1 MFRKRFLSLTA
12 LGFVLMSAQWT
23 FATSVERLGLEDLV
37 KKARAIVVGKVMAS
51 RTYWSADRKFILTDY
66 TIAVDESVKGQ
77 SPRSMAITTVGGK
90 IGDLELYVAG
100 MPSFVKGEDAVIFVE
115 QTGAYQT
122 VVGLGQGKF
131 TVTNGEVANSLS
143 GLSFPDGRPGNS
155 VRMPLESFKS
165 RIRSVLGRQP

>member
-1 MFRKRFLSLTA
+1 
-12 LGFVLMSAQWT
+12 MSAQWT

-37 KKARAIVVGKVMAS
+37 KKARTIVVGKVTAS

-77 SPRSMAITTVGGK
+77 APRSMSITTVGGK

-100 MPSFVKGEDAVIFVE
+100 MPSFAKGEDAVIFVE

-131 TVTNGEVANSLS
+131 TVTNGEVANSVS

-155 VRMPLESFKS
+155 VSMPLESFKS
-165 RIRSVLGRQP
+165 RIRSVLGR